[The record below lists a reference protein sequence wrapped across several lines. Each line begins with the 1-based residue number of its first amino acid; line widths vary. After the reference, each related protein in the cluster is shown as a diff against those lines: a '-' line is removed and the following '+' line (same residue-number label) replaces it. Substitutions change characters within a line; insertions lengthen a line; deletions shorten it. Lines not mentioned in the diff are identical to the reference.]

1 MNNETEF
8 ANQDESKETEATE
21 AVRPVTDDFNV
32 PPEEPT
38 PRYDWKYVAFYG
50 LNVALD
56 EVTHEMDR
64 LLCHVGFKADN
75 ETIMNSMHALEGS
88 LHTAERM
95 LANLMGM
102 CPQLM
107 RDEDE
112 EEKK

>member
-1 MNNETEF
+1 MTNETEF

-21 AVRPVTDDFNV
+21 AVRPVADDFNV
-32 PPEEPT
+32 PPEEPKL
-38 PRYDWKYVAFYG
+38 RRDWKYVAFYG

-64 LLCHVGFKADN
+64 LLCHVGFEADN

-107 RDEDE
+107 RDED
-112 EEKK
+112 KKESK